1 MSYGVLGSSK
11 LRTWFNRHGYITL
24 QRFTSEHLFNLIM
37 VIIRVTLIFVES
49 SFQFVRVV
57 FVLLSPVFGLG
68 SLFLVSC

>member
-1 MSYGVLGSSK
+1 MGTSFGSSSVQSI
-11 LRTWFNRHGYITL
+11 FHVDYGHHP
-24 QRFTSEHLFNLIM
+24 SHLH
-37 VIIRVTLIFVES
+37 FVES